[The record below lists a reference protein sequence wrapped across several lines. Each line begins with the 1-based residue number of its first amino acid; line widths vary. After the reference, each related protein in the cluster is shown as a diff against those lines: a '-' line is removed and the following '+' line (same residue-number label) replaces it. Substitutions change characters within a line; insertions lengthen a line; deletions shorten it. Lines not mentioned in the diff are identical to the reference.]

1 MEILKQ
7 LFSSK
12 KAVIA
17 IITLALEALAAGGIL
32 NLDEGTREAFMT
44 NVAIIAAGYFV
55 GTGAADFGKE
65 KAKVEKG
72 KE

>member
-1 MEILKQ
+1 MEVLKN
-7 LFSSK
+7 LFASK

-17 IITLALEALAAGGIL
+17 IVGLILEGCAASGLL

-44 NVAIIAAGYFV
+44 NIAVIAAGYFV

-65 KAKVEKG
+65 KAKVEK
-72 KE
+72 EN